1 MNTDNRKQIS
11 KRKQFKTIFV
21 FSYFILPYV
30 KLPILKM
37 MHLPITLTDV
47 SVLVHTTKKKWFIQD
62 LQFFFSFYYV
72 PNTRLGAYSSNL
84 ILIITFR

>member
-47 SVLVHTTKKKWFIQD
+47 SVLVQPRKNGLFKIYN
-62 LQFFFSFYYV
+62 SFLV
-72 PNTRLGAYSSNL
+72 STMCQIPGLVL
-84 ILIITFR
+84 IHLI